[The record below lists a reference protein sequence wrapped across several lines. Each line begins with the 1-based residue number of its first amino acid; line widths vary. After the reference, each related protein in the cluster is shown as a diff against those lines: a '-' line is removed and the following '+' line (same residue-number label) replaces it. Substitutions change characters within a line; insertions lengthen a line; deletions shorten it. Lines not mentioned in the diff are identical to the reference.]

1 VRADAGEIGRA
12 IMNLALNARDAMPGG
27 GTLTIETANATISE
41 EESAG
46 QHLAPGR
53 YVRLAVRDT
62 GMGMDAETQA
72 HMFEPFFT
80 TKETGKGTGLGL
92 ATVLGI
98 VEQSGGVIQC
108 ESEVGLGTTFRI
120 LLPAVAGASERSVG
134 WSGRV
139 SEAPKGSEMILLVE
153 DEPML
158 RQLARTVL
166 EASGYGI
173 LEASN
178 GREGLA
184 LCEAHQGPIDLL
196 LSDVVMPEL
205 GGRELATGARKLRP
219 GIKVLFM
226 SGHTQDVVLRE
237 GVEKGT
243 AFLQKPFTP
252 MELAHKVRE
261 ALDSSAMTAGQ
272 P

>member
-1 VRADAGEIGRA
+1 
-12 IMNLALNARDAMPGG
+12 MPEG
-27 GTLTIETANATISE
+27 GTLSIETANETVPE
-41 EESAG
+41 EEGAG
-46 QHLAPGR
+46 QDLAPGR
-53 YVRLAVRDT
+53 YVSLAVHDT
-62 GMGMDAETQA
+62 GVGMNAEIQA
-72 HMFEPFFT
+72 HIFEPFFT
-80 TKETGKGTGLGL
+80 TKEIGKGTGLGL

-108 ESEVGLGTTFRI
+108 ESELGLGTTFRI
-120 LLPAVAGASERSVG
+120 LLPAVAGAIERGVG
-134 WSGRV
+134 RTGRV
-139 SEAPKGSEMILLVE
+139 SEAPKGSEIILLVE

-166 EASGYGI
+166 TASGYVI

-184 LCEAHQGPIDLL
+184 LCEAHQGRIDLL
-196 LSDVVMPEL
+196 LTDAVMPEL
-205 GGRELATGARKLRP
+205 GGGELAAGAHKLRP
-219 GIKVLFM
+219 GMKVLFM

-261 ALDSSAMTAGQ
+261 ALDSSAMSAGQ
-272 P
+272 Q